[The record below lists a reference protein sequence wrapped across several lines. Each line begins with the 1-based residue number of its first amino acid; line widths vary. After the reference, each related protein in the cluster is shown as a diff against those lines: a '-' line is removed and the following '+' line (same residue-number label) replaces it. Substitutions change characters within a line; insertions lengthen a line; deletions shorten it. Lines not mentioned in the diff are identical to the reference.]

1 MSIFNMKN
9 VTQTYGADTI
19 FSDLSLD
26 INTPKKI
33 GLIGQNGEGKTTLL
47 KLIAGIEQPSTGAI
61 SWQKN
66 LTIGLLA
73 QLPKQDDHL
82 LVYKILA
89 KSFSDVFLLENKM
102 EQISLQMSDPTANLE
117 KLLNQYGQL
126 QQDFEELGGYE
137 VDASI
142 RRVASGLQLDS
153 LLEKEWVNLSGG
165 ERTKVGLAKI
175 LLEQPNLLL
184 LDEPTNHLDILAIEW
199 LTHFVNTYDGTVI
212 IVSHD
217 RYFLDEVAQ
226 EIIEIEQGELHYYP
240 GNYSNYVKER
250 ENRILNEFQSYQD
263 QQKKIKKMKEAI
275 KRLKEWANRSNPPSD
290 AMHRRAKNMEKALAR
305 IELVKKPLLEQNKI
319 AVQLTIKQRSSKDIF
334 KLTGVSKHYEEKVLF
349 ENLALHVHYQDRIA
363 IVGANGTGKSTLLNL
378 LLGKI
383 EPDTGIVEAG
393 SSISIGYLSQ
403 HAFEMDTNVKVIEEF
418 RDKIHVSEG
427 EARHILAKFLFY
439 GQDVFKKINQLSGGE
454 KMRLRWAQLVHLNH
468 NVLILDEPTNHLDI
482 DSKEMIEEALSLF
495 KGTIITVSHDRYFL
509 DKFFDKT
516 YLLQNGQLI
525 EYFGNYS
532 YARSKA
538 DQFFRYPH
546 S

>member
-1 MSIFNMKN
+1 MSLFNMKN

-26 INTPKKI
+26 ITTSKKI

-47 KLIAGIEQPSTGAI
+47 KLIAGIEQPSNGMI

-66 LTIGLLA
+66 LTVGMLA
-73 QLPKQDDHL
+73 QLPKQDDYL
-82 LVYKILA
+82 LVYNILA
-89 KSFSDVFLLENKM
+89 KSFADIFLLENKM
-102 EQISLQMSDPTANLE
+102 EQLSLKMSDPNAPLE
-117 KLLNQYGQL
+117 KLLDQYGQL

-142 RRVASGLQLDS
+142 RRVTSGLHIDA
-153 LLEKEWVNLSGG
+153 LLEKEWKTLSGG

-175 LLEQPNLLL
+175 LLEHPDLLL

-199 LTHFVNTYDGTVI
+199 LTQFVKNYDGAII

-217 RYFLDEVAQ
+217 RYFLDDVVQ
-226 EIIEIEQGELHYYP
+226 EIVEIEQGELHYYF
-240 GNYSNYVKER
+240 GNYSDYVKER
-250 ENRILNEFQSYQD
+250 EKRILNEFQEYQD

-305 IELVKKPLLEQNKI
+305 IELIKKPLLEQHKME
-319 AVQLTIKQRSSKDIF
+319 VQLTTKKRSSKNLF
-334 KLTGVSKHYEEKVLF
+334 QLNGVSKHYGEKKLF
-349 ENLALHVHYQDRIA
+349 ENLELHVHYQDRIA

-383 EPDTGIVEAG
+383 QPDTGSFEVG
-393 SSISIGYLSQ
+393 SSLSIGYLSQ
-403 HAFEMDTNVKVIEEF
+403 HAFEMSSQFTVIEEF
-418 RDKIHVSEG
+418 RDKISVSEG

-439 GQDVFKKINQLSGGE
+439 GQDVFKKMNQLSGGE
-454 KMRLRWAQLVHLNH
+454 RMRLRWAQLVHLNH

-482 DSKEMIEEALSLF
+482 DSKEMIEEALSQF
-495 KGTIITVSHDRYFL
+495 KGTIIAVSHDRYFL
-509 DKFFDKT
+509 DKFFDTT
-516 YLLQNGQLI
+516 YLLQNGNLVK
-525 EYFGNYS
+525 YLGNYS
-532 YARSKA
+532 YVRTKLKE
-538 DQFFRYPH
+538 
-546 S
+546 

>member
-1 MSIFNMKN
+1 MKN

-263 QQKKIKKMKEAI
+263 
-275 KRLKEWANRSNPPSD
+275 
-290 AMHRRAKNMEKALAR
+290 
-305 IELVKKPLLEQNKI
+305 
-319 AVQLTIKQRSSKDIF
+319 
-334 KLTGVSKHYEEKVLF
+334 
-349 ENLALHVHYQDRIA
+349 
-363 IVGANGTGKSTLLNL
+363 
-378 LLGKI
+378 
-383 EPDTGIVEAG
+383 
-393 SSISIGYLSQ
+393 
-403 HAFEMDTNVKVIEEF
+403 
-418 RDKIHVSEG
+418 
-427 EARHILAKFLFY
+427 
-439 GQDVFKKINQLSGGE
+439 
-454 KMRLRWAQLVHLNH
+454 
-468 NVLILDEPTNHLDI
+468 
-482 DSKEMIEEALSLF
+482 
-495 KGTIITVSHDRYFL
+495 
-509 DKFFDKT
+509 
-516 YLLQNGQLI
+516 
-525 EYFGNYS
+525 
-532 YARSKA
+532 
-538 DQFFRYPH
+538 
-546 S
+546 

>member
-1 MSIFNMKN
+1 MSLFNMKN
-9 VTQTYGADTI
+9 VTQSYGANTI

-26 INTPKKI
+26 ITTSKKI

-47 KLIAGIEQPSTGAI
+47 KLIAGIEQPSNGMI

-66 LTIGLLA
+66 LTVGMLA

-89 KSFSDVFLLENKM
+89 KSFADIFLLENKM
-102 EQISLQMSDPTANLE
+102 EQLSLKMADPNAPLE
-117 KLLNQYGQL
+117 KLLDQYGQL

-142 RRVASGLQLDS
+142 RRVTSGLHIDA
-153 LLEKEWVNLSGG
+153 LLEKEWKTLSGG

-175 LLEQPNLLL
+175 LLEHPDLLL

-199 LTHFVNTYDGTVI
+199 LTQFVKNYDGAII

-217 RYFLDEVAQ
+217 RYFLDDVVQ
-226 EIIEIEQGELHYYP
+226 EIVEIEQGELHYYF
-240 GNYSNYVKER
+240 GNYSDYVKER
-250 ENRILNEFQSYQD
+250 EKRLLNEFQEYQD

-275 KRLKEWANRSNPPSD
+275 NRLKEWANRSNPPSD

-305 IELVKKPLLEQNKI
+305 IELVKKPLLEQHKME
-319 AVQLTIKQRSSKDIF
+319 VQLTTKKRSSKNLF
-334 KLTGVSKHYEEKVLF
+334 QLNGVNKHYGEKKLF
-349 ENLALHVHYQDRIA
+349 ENLELHVHYQDRIA

-383 EPDTGIVEAG
+383 QPDTGSVEVG
-393 SSISIGYLSQ
+393 SSLSIGYLSQ
-403 HAFEMDTNVKVIEEF
+403 HAFEMSSQFTVIEEF
-418 RDKIHVSEG
+418 RDKISVSEG

-439 GQDVFKKINQLSGGE
+439 GQDVFKKMNQLSGGE
-454 KMRLRWAQLVHLNH
+454 RMRLRWAQLVHLNH

-482 DSKEMIEEALSLF
+482 DSKEMIEEALSQF
-495 KGTIITVSHDRYFL
+495 KGTIIAVSHDRYFL
-509 DKFFDKT
+509 DKFFDTT
-516 YLLQNGQLI
+516 YLLQNEHLVR
-525 EYFGNYS
+525 YLGNYS
-532 YARSKA
+532 YVRSKLKE
-538 DQFFRYPH
+538 
-546 S
+546 

>member
-1 MSIFNMKN
+1 MSLFNMKN
-9 VTQTYGADTI
+9 VTQSYGANTI

-26 INTPKKI
+26 ITTSKKI

-47 KLIAGIEQPSTGAI
+47 KLIAGIEQPSNGMI

-66 LTIGLLA
+66 LTVGMLA

-89 KSFSDVFLLENKM
+89 KSFADIFLLENKM
-102 EQISLQMSDPTANLE
+102 EQLSLKMADPNAPLE
-117 KLLNQYGQL
+117 KLLDQYGQL

-142 RRVASGLQLDS
+142 RRVTSGLHIDA
-153 LLEKEWVNLSGG
+153 LLEKEWKTLSGG

-175 LLEQPNLLL
+175 LLEHPDLLL

-199 LTHFVNTYDGTVI
+199 LTQFVKNYDGAII

-217 RYFLDEVAQ
+217 RYFLDDVVQ
-226 EIIEIEQGELHYYP
+226 EIVEIEQGELHYYF
-240 GNYSNYVKER
+240 GNYSDYVKER
-250 ENRILNEFQSYQD
+250 EKRILNEFQEYQD

-305 IELVKKPLLEQNKI
+305 IELVKKPLLEQHKME
-319 AVQLTIKQRSSKDIF
+319 VQLTTKKRSSKNLF
-334 KLTGVSKHYEEKVLF
+334 QLNGVNKHYGEKKLF
-349 ENLALHVHYQDRIA
+349 ENLELHVHYQDRIA

-383 EPDTGIVEAG
+383 QPDTGSVEVG
-393 SSISIGYLSQ
+393 SSLSIGYLSQ
-403 HAFEMDTNVKVIEEF
+403 HAFEMSSQFTVIEEF
-418 RDKIHVSEG
+418 RDKISVSEG

-439 GQDVFKKINQLSGGE
+439 GQDVFKKMNQLSGGE
-454 KMRLRWAQLVHLNH
+454 RMRLRWAQLVHLNH

-482 DSKEMIEEALSLF
+482 DSKEMIEEALSQF
-495 KGTIITVSHDRYFL
+495 KGTIIAVSHDRYFL
-509 DKFFDKT
+509 DKFFDTT
-516 YLLQNGQLI
+516 YLLQNEHLVR
-525 EYFGNYS
+525 YLGNYS
-532 YARSKA
+532 YVRSKLKE
-538 DQFFRYPH
+538 
-546 S
+546 

>member
-290 AMHRRAKNMEKALAR
+290 ALHRRAKNMEKALAR

-319 AVQLTIKQRSSKDIF
+319 AVQLTTKQRSSKDIF

-516 YLLQNGQLI
+516 YLLQNRQLI

>member
-1 MSIFNMKN
+1 MKN

-26 INTPKKI
+26 ITTSKKI

-47 KLIAGIEQPSTGAI
+47 KLIAGIEQPSNGMI

-66 LTIGLLA
+66 LTVSMLA
-73 QLPKQDDHL
+73 QLPKQDDHS

-89 KSFSDVFLLENKM
+89 KSFADIFLLENKM
-102 EQISLQMSDPTANLE
+102 EQLSLKMSDPNAPLE
-117 KLLNQYGQL
+117 KLLDQYGQL

-142 RRVASGLQLDS
+142 RRVTSGLHIDA
-153 LLEKEWVNLSGG
+153 LLEKEWKTLSGG

-175 LLEQPNLLL
+175 LLEHPDLLL

-199 LTHFVNTYDGTVI
+199 LTQFVKNYDGAII

-217 RYFLDEVAQ
+217 RYFLDDVVQ
-226 EIIEIEQGELHYYP
+226 EIVEIEQGELHYYF
-240 GNYSNYVKER
+240 GNYSDYVKER
-250 ENRILNEFQSYQD
+250 EKRILNEFQEYQD

-305 IELVKKPLLEQNKI
+305 IELVKKPLLEQHKME
-319 AVQLTIKQRSSKDIF
+319 VQLTTKKRSSKDLF
-334 KLTGVSKHYEEKVLF
+334 QLNGVSKHYGEKVLF
-349 ENLALHVHYQDRIA
+349 EDLELHVHYQDRIA

-378 LLGKI
+378 LLGKTK
-383 EPDTGIVEAG
+383 PDTGSMDVG
-393 SSISIGYLSQ
+393 SSLSIGYLSQ
-403 HAFEMDTNVKVIEEF
+403 HAFEMSSQFTVIEEF
-418 RDKIHVSEG
+418 RDKISVSEG

-439 GQDVFKKINQLSGGE
+439 GQDVFKKMNQLSGGE
-454 KMRLRWAQLVHLNH
+454 RIRLRWAQLVHLNH

-482 DSKEMIEEALSLF
+482 DSKEMIEEALSQF
-495 KGTIITVSHDRYFL
+495 KGTIIAVSHDRYFL
-509 DKFFDKT
+509 DKFFDTT
-516 YLLQNGQLI
+516 YLLQNGHLVK
-525 EYFGNYS
+525 YLGNYS
-532 YARSKA
+532 YVRTKLKE
-538 DQFFRYPH
+538 
-546 S
+546 

>member
-1 MSIFNMKN
+1 MSLFNMKN
-9 VTQTYGADTI
+9 VTQSYGANTI

-26 INTPKKI
+26 ITTSKKI

-47 KLIAGIEQPSTGAI
+47 KLIAGIEQPSNGMI

-66 LTIGLLA
+66 LTVGMLA

-89 KSFSDVFLLENKM
+89 KSFADIFLLENKM
-102 EQISLQMSDPTANLE
+102 EQLSLKMADPNAPLE
-117 KLLNQYGQL
+117 KLLDQYGQL

-142 RRVASGLQLDS
+142 RRVTSGLHIDA
-153 LLEKEWVNLSGG
+153 LLEKEWKTLSGG

-175 LLEQPNLLL
+175 LLEHPDLLL

-199 LTHFVNTYDGTVI
+199 LTQFVKNYDGAII

-217 RYFLDEVAQ
+217 RYFLDDVVQ
-226 EIIEIEQGELHYYP
+226 EIVEIEQGELHYYF
-240 GNYSNYVKER
+240 GNYSDYVKER
-250 ENRILNEFQSYQD
+250 EKRLLNEFQEYQD

-305 IELVKKPLLEQNKI
+305 IELVKKPLLEQHKME
-319 AVQLTIKQRSSKDIF
+319 VQLTTKKRSSKNLF
-334 KLTGVSKHYEEKVLF
+334 QLNGVNKHYGEKKLF
-349 ENLALHVHYQDRIA
+349 ENLELHVHYQDRIA

-383 EPDTGIVEAG
+383 QPDTGSVEVG
-393 SSISIGYLSQ
+393 SSLSIGYLSQ
-403 HAFEMDTNVKVIEEF
+403 HAFEMSSQFTVIEEF
-418 RDKIHVSEG
+418 RDKISVSEG

-439 GQDVFKKINQLSGGE
+439 GQDVFKKMNQLSGGE
-454 KMRLRWAQLVHLNH
+454 RMRLRWAQLVHLNH

-482 DSKEMIEEALSLF
+482 DSKEMIEEALSQF
-495 KGTIITVSHDRYFL
+495 KGTIIAVSHDRYFL
-509 DKFFDKT
+509 DKFFDTT
-516 YLLQNGQLI
+516 YLLQNEHLVR
-525 EYFGNYS
+525 YLGNYS
-532 YARSKA
+532 YVRSKLKE
-538 DQFFRYPH
+538 
-546 S
+546 

>member
-1 MSIFNMKN
+1 MKN

>member
-1 MSIFNMKN
+1 MSLFNMKN
-9 VTQTYGADTI
+9 VTQSYGANTI

-26 INTPKKI
+26 ITTSKKI

-47 KLIAGIEQPSTGAI
+47 KLIAGIEQPSNGMI

-66 LTIGLLA
+66 LTVGMLA

-89 KSFSDVFLLENKM
+89 KSFADIFLLENKM
-102 EQISLQMSDPTANLE
+102 EQLSLKMADPNAPLE
-117 KLLNQYGQL
+117 KLLDQYGQL

-142 RRVASGLQLDS
+142 RRVTSGLHIDA
-153 LLEKEWVNLSGG
+153 LLEKEWKTLSGG

-175 LLEQPNLLL
+175 LLEHPDLLL

-199 LTHFVNTYDGTVI
+199 LTQFVKNYDGAII

-217 RYFLDEVAQ
+217 RYFLDDVVQ
-226 EIIEIEQGELHYYP
+226 EIVEIEQGELHYYF
-240 GNYSNYVKER
+240 GNYSDYVKER
-250 ENRILNEFQSYQD
+250 EKRILNEFQEYQD

-305 IELVKKPLLEQNKI
+305 IELVKKPLLEQHKME
-319 AVQLTIKQRSSKDIF
+319 VQLTTKKRSSKNLF
-334 KLTGVSKHYEEKVLF
+334 QLNGVNKHYGEKKLF
-349 ENLALHVHYQDRIA
+349 KNLELHVHYQDRIA

-383 EPDTGIVEAG
+383 QPDTGSVEVG
-393 SSISIGYLSQ
+393 SSLSIGYLSQ
-403 HAFEMDTNVKVIEEF
+403 HAFEMSSQFTVIEEF
-418 RDKIHVSEG
+418 RDKISVSEG

-439 GQDVFKKINQLSGGE
+439 GQDVFKKMNQLSGGE
-454 KMRLRWAQLVHLNH
+454 RMRLRWAQLVHLNH

-482 DSKEMIEEALSLF
+482 DSKEMIEEALSQF
-495 KGTIITVSHDRYFL
+495 KGTIIAVSHDRYFL
-509 DKFFDKT
+509 DKFFDTT
-516 YLLQNGQLI
+516 YLLQNEHLVK
-525 EYFGNYS
+525 YLGNYS
-532 YARSKA
+532 YVRSKLKE
-538 DQFFRYPH
+538 
-546 S
+546 

>member
-1 MSIFNMKN
+1 MSLFNMKN

-19 FSDLSLD
+19 FSNLSLD
-26 INTPKKI
+26 ITTSKKI

-47 KLIAGIEQPSTGAI
+47 KLIAGIEQPSNGKI

-66 LTIGLLA
+66 LTVGMLA

-89 KSFSDVFLLENKM
+89 KSFADIFLLENKM
-102 EQISLQMSDPTANLE
+102 EQLSLKMSDPNAPLE
-117 KLLNQYGQL
+117 KLLDQYGQL

-142 RRVASGLQLDS
+142 RRVTSGLHIDA
-153 LLEKEWVNLSGG
+153 LLEKEWKTLSGG

-175 LLEQPNLLL
+175 LLEHPDLLL

-199 LTHFVNTYDGTVI
+199 LTQFVKNYDGAII

-217 RYFLDEVAQ
+217 RYFLDDVVQ
-226 EIIEIEQGELHYYP
+226 EIVEIEQGELHYYF
-240 GNYSNYVKER
+240 GNYSDYVKER
-250 ENRILNEFQSYQD
+250 EKRILNEFQDYQD

-305 IELVKKPLLEQNKI
+305 IELVKKPLLEQHKME
-319 AVQLTIKQRSSKDIF
+319 VQLTTKKRSSKDLF
-334 KLTGVSKHYEEKVLF
+334 QLNGVSKHYGEKLLF
-349 ENLALHVHYQDRIA
+349 ENLELHVHYQDRIA

-383 EPDTGIVEAG
+383 KPDTGSVEVG
-393 SSISIGYLSQ
+393 SSLSIGYLSQ
-403 HAFEMDTNVKVIEEF
+403 HAFEMSTQFTVIEEF
-418 RDKIHVSEG
+418 RDKISVSEG
-427 EARHILAKFLFY
+427 AARHILAKFLFY
-439 GQDVFKKINQLSGGE
+439 GQDVFKKMNQLSGGE
-454 KMRLRWAQLVHLNH
+454 RMRLRWAQLVHLNH

-482 DSKEMIEEALSLF
+482 DSKEMIEEALSQF
-495 KGTIITVSHDRYFL
+495 KGTIIAVSHDRYFL
-509 DKFFDKT
+509 DKFFDTT
-516 YLLQNGQLI
+516 YLLQNEHLVK
-525 EYFGNYS
+525 YLGNYS
-532 YARSKA
+532 YVRSKLKE
-538 DQFFRYPH
+538 
-546 S
+546 

>member
-1 MSIFNMKN
+1 MSLFNMKN
-9 VTQTYGADTI
+9 VTQSYGANTI

-26 INTPKKI
+26 ITTSKKI

-47 KLIAGIEQPSTGAI
+47 KLIAGIEQPSNGMI

-66 LTIGLLA
+66 LTVGMLA

-89 KSFSDVFLLENKM
+89 KSFADIFLLENKM
-102 EQISLQMSDPTANLE
+102 EQLSLKMADPNAPLE
-117 KLLNQYGQL
+117 KLLDQYGQL

-142 RRVASGLQLDS
+142 RRVTSGLHIDA
-153 LLEKEWVNLSGG
+153 LLEEEWKTLSGG

-175 LLEQPNLLL
+175 LLEHPDLLL

-199 LTHFVNTYDGTVI
+199 LTQFVKNYDGAII

-217 RYFLDEVAQ
+217 RYFLDDVVQ
-226 EIIEIEQGELHYYP
+226 EIVEIEQGELHYYF
-240 GNYSNYVKER
+240 GNYSDYVKER
-250 ENRILNEFQSYQD
+250 EKRLLNEFQEYQD
-263 QQKKIKKMKEAI
+263 QQKKIKKMKESI

-305 IELVKKPLLEQNKI
+305 IELVKKPLLEQHKME
-319 AVQLTIKQRSSKDIF
+319 VQLTTKKRSSKNLF
-334 KLTGVSKHYEEKVLF
+334 QLNGVNKHYGEKKLF
-349 ENLALHVHYQDRIA
+349 ENLELHVHYQDRIA

-383 EPDTGIVEAG
+383 QPDTGSVEVG
-393 SSISIGYLSQ
+393 SSLSIGYLSQ
-403 HAFEMDTNVKVIEEF
+403 HAFEMSSQFTVIEEF
-418 RDKIHVSEG
+418 RDKISVSEG

-439 GQDVFKKINQLSGGE
+439 GQDVFKKMNQLSGGE
-454 KMRLRWAQLVHLNH
+454 RMRLRWAQLVHLNH

-482 DSKEMIEEALSLF
+482 DSKEMIEEALSQF
-495 KGTIITVSHDRYFL
+495 KGTIIAVSHDRYFL
-509 DKFFDKT
+509 DKFFDTT
-516 YLLQNGQLI
+516 YLLQNGHLVK
-525 EYFGNYS
+525 YLGNYS
-532 YARSKA
+532 YVRSKLKE
-538 DQFFRYPH
+538 
-546 S
+546 

>member
-1 MSIFNMKN
+1 MSLFNMKN
-9 VTQTYGADTI
+9 VTQSYGANTI

-26 INTPKKI
+26 ITTSKKI

-47 KLIAGIEQPSTGAI
+47 KLIAGIEQPSNGMI

-66 LTIGLLA
+66 LTVGMLA

-89 KSFSDVFLLENKM
+89 KSFADIFLLENKM
-102 EQISLQMSDPTANLE
+102 EQLSLKMADPNAPLE
-117 KLLNQYGQL
+117 KLLDQYGQL

-142 RRVASGLQLDS
+142 RRVTSGLHIDA
-153 LLEKEWVNLSGG
+153 LLEEEWKTLSGG

-175 LLEQPNLLL
+175 LLEHPDLLL

-199 LTHFVNTYDGTVI
+199 LTQFVKNYDGAII

-217 RYFLDEVAQ
+217 RYFLDDVVQ
-226 EIIEIEQGELHYYP
+226 EIVEIEQGELHYYF
-240 GNYSNYVKER
+240 GNYSDYVKER
-250 ENRILNEFQSYQD
+250 EKRLLNEFQEYQD
-263 QQKKIKKMKEAI
+263 QQKKIKKMKESI

-305 IELVKKPLLEQNKI
+305 IELVKKPLLEQHKME
-319 AVQLTIKQRSSKDIF
+319 VQLTTKKRSSKNLF
-334 KLTGVSKHYEEKVLF
+334 QLNGVSKHYGEKKLF
-349 ENLALHVHYQDRIA
+349 ENLELHVHYQDRIA

-383 EPDTGIVEAG
+383 QPDTGSVEVG
-393 SSISIGYLSQ
+393 SSLSIGYLSQ
-403 HAFEMDTNVKVIEEF
+403 HAFEMSSQFTVIEEF
-418 RDKIHVSEG
+418 RDKISVSEG

-439 GQDVFKKINQLSGGE
+439 GQDVFKKMNQLSGGE
-454 KMRLRWAQLVHLNH
+454 RMRLRWAQLVHLNH

-482 DSKEMIEEALSLF
+482 DSKEMIEEALSQF
-495 KGTIITVSHDRYFL
+495 KGTIIAVSHDRYFL
-509 DKFFDKT
+509 DKFFDTT
-516 YLLQNGQLI
+516 YLLQNGHLVK
-525 EYFGNYS
+525 YLGNYS
-532 YARSKA
+532 YVRSKLKE
-538 DQFFRYPH
+538 
-546 S
+546 

>member
-1 MSIFNMKN
+1 MSLFNMKN
-9 VTQTYGADTI
+9 VTQSYGANTI

-26 INTPKKI
+26 ITTSKKI

-47 KLIAGIEQPSTGAI
+47 KLIAGIEQPSNGMI

-66 LTIGLLA
+66 LTVGMLA

-89 KSFSDVFLLENKM
+89 KSFADIFLLENKM
-102 EQISLQMSDPTANLE
+102 EQLSLKMADPNAPLE
-117 KLLNQYGQL
+117 KLLDQYGQL

-142 RRVASGLQLDS
+142 RRVTSGLHIDA
-153 LLEKEWVNLSGG
+153 LLEEEWKTLSGG

-175 LLEQPNLLL
+175 LLEHPDLLL

-199 LTHFVNTYDGTVI
+199 LTQFVKNYDGAII

-217 RYFLDEVAQ
+217 RYFLDDVVQ
-226 EIIEIEQGELHYYP
+226 EIVEIEQGELHYYF
-240 GNYSNYVKER
+240 GNYSDYVKER
-250 ENRILNEFQSYQD
+250 EKRLLNEFQEYQD
-263 QQKKIKKMKEAI
+263 QQKKIKKMKESI

-305 IELVKKPLLEQNKI
+305 IELVKKPLLEQHKME
-319 AVQLTIKQRSSKDIF
+319 VQLTTKKRSSKNLF
-334 KLTGVSKHYEEKVLF
+334 QLNGVSKHYGEKKLF
-349 ENLALHVHYQDRIA
+349 ENLELHVHYQDRIA

-383 EPDTGIVEAG
+383 QPDTGSVEVG
-393 SSISIGYLSQ
+393 SSLSIGYLSQ
-403 HAFEMDTNVKVIEEF
+403 HAFEMSSQFTVIEEF
-418 RDKIHVSEG
+418 RDKISVSEG

-439 GQDVFKKINQLSGGE
+439 GQDVFKKMNQLSGGE
-454 KMRLRWAQLVHLNH
+454 RMRLRWAQLVHLNH

-482 DSKEMIEEALSLF
+482 DSKEMIEEALSQF
-495 KGTIITVSHDRYFL
+495 KGTIIAVSHDRYFL
-509 DKFFDKT
+509 DKFFDTT
-516 YLLQNGQLI
+516 YLLQNEHLVR
-525 EYFGNYS
+525 YLGNYS
-532 YARSKA
+532 YVRSKLKE
-538 DQFFRYPH
+538 
-546 S
+546 